1 MATVAVTCIKNG
13 RSDKFGTSLV
23 AGAKYT
29 IDFDLALS
37 LWNGGFISVSD
48 PSIFNPTK
56 SPYWAQQGVSR
67 SLSFDTGY
75 SGKLLASLTA
85 ASTATRVGL
94 VVTVSSTAHGIPSGN
109 YLGADVF
116 FPGCPSLPADWYNQ
130 FAYASD
136 NSFTFSLPIGT
147 PGADFAGES
156 VNGGAA
162 YTTQTR
168 VVSRT
173 IPAGTLKNGVSGKFV
188 FFKECG
194 TTATAKR
201 TFAYID
207 SDSVGKFTGTTA
219 ASGTSKFTF
228 WCDGTKVRAMP
239 FNTDVNSAAAFGTVT
254 KDFNSPI
261 VIAIEASVGAA
272 GDYIYIPAGAYVQ
285 ITNLSE
291 AS

>member
-116 FPGCPSLPADWYNQ
+116 SPGAHL
-130 FAYASD
+130 FR
-136 NSFTFSLPIGT
+136 PIG
-147 PGADFAGES
+147 
-156 VNGGAA
+156 
-162 YTTQTR
+162 
-168 VVSRT
+168 
-173 IPAGTLKNGVSGKFV
+173 
-188 FFKECG
+188 
-194 TTATAKR
+194 
-201 TFAYID
+201 
-207 SDSVGKFTGTTA
+207 
-219 ASGTSKFTF
+219 
-228 WCDGTKVRAMP
+228 
-239 FNTDVNSAAAFGTVT
+239 
-254 KDFNSPI
+254 
-261 VIAIEASVGAA
+261 
-272 GDYIYIPAGAYVQ
+272 
-285 ITNLSE
+285 ITNSHTPLIIALPFLYRSELLGPTLQGSLSTAGPPIQRKQGWFQE
-291 AS
+291 RFQPGR